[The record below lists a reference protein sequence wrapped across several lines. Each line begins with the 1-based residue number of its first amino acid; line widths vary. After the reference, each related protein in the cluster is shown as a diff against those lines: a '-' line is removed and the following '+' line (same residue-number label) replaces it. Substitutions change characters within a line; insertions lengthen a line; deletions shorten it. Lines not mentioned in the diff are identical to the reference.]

1 MLGGL
6 EQSYPLTLTSSE
18 KDSSPDLSQAPKDE
32 KKKRV
37 LCVVECL
44 VQCMVQCM
52 VQWMVQWMVQSMVQ
66 CMVQSLVQCSV

>member
-6 EQSYPLTLTSSE
+6 EPSYTLTLTSSE
-18 KDSSPDLSQAPKDE
+18 KDSSPDLSKAPKDE
-32 KKKRV
+32 KKKRA

-52 VQWMVQWMVQSMVQ
+52 VQWMVQSMVQ
-66 CMVQSLVQCSV
+66 CMVQCLVQCSV

>member
-6 EQSYPLTLTSSE
+6 EPSYPLTLTSSE
-18 KDSSPDLSQAPKDE
+18 KDSSPDLSEAPKDK
-32 KKKRV
+32 KKKRA

-52 VQWMVQWMVQSMVQ
+52 VQWMVQSMVQ
-66 CMVQSLVQCSV
+66 CMVQCLVQCSV